1 MKTQNPFDPA
11 VGSTKLTRRRLLKGA
26 ATLAVAAAA
35 QTLLPPNLR
44 RVLAQG
50 APPSGSLGDIKHVVL
65 LMQENRSF
73 DHYFGTLAGVR
84 GFDDPNALTLST
96 GRSAFYQPDVKNPN
110 GYLLPFHLDTR
121 ASSAQ
126 KIPSTSHAWEVQHE
140 AWNGGKMDQWLA
152 AHRKADGDHGPYCM
166 GYYTRADIPFQFAL
180 AEAFTLC
187 DAYHCSVLGPTWPN
201 RMMWMTG
208 TIDPDGKNRG
218 PIIKNKTTPPGGY
231 TWTTYAE
238 RLESAG
244 VSWKVYQQED
254 NYACNVLEEFKV
266 FQNAPKNSP
275 LYLKGMVRG
284 AEGQFE
290 YDAINDKLPTVS
302 WIIPTSTQSEHPDYM
317 PADGAAFVAG
327 KLDAIAANPDVWAK
341 TAFILNYD
349 ENDGIFDHVP
359 PPVPPSGT
367 PNEFIDKLPVGAGF
381 RVPCI
386 IVSPWTAGGYVCSQL
401 FDHTSVLQFLEQF
414 TGVRETNI
422 SDWRRATFGD
432 LSAAFRF
439 NDVTKKP
446 PDLPDTTGPAT
457 LAKYEADKLPK
468 PVLPSAEQ
476 QAPQQEKGH
485 RRRVDKQKT

>member
-1 MKTQNPFDPA
+1 MKNDSPFDPRTA
-11 VGSTKLTRRRLLKGA
+11 PATFTRRRLLKSA

-35 QTLLPPNLR
+35 ETLMPPNLR

-50 APPSGSLGDIKHVVL
+50 APAGGSFVDIKHVVL

-96 GRSAFYQPDVKNPN
+96 GRSAFYQPDEKNPN
-110 GYLLPFHLDTR
+110 GYLLPFRLDTR
-121 ASSAQ
+121 ATSAQ
-126 KIPSTSHAWEVQHE
+126 KIPSTSHAWAVQHE

-208 TIDPDGKNRG
+208 TIDPNGKNRG
-218 PIIKNKTTPPGGY
+218 PIVKNVTPDGGY
-231 TWTTYAE
+231 TWTTYPE

-244 VSWKVYQQED
+244 VSWQVYQEED
-254 NYACNVLEEFKV
+254 NYQCNMLENMKV
-266 FQNAPKNSP
+266 FQDAPKNSP
-275 LYLKGMVRG
+275 LYNKAMVHG
-284 AEGQFE
+284 PEGQFE
-290 YDAINDKLPTVS
+290 YDAINDKLPAVS
-302 WIIPTSTQSEHPDYM
+302 WIIPTSTQSEHPDFM
-317 PADGAAFVAG
+317 PADGAAFVAA
-327 KLDAIAANPDVWAK
+327 KLDAIAGNPDVWAK

-359 PPVPPSGT
+359 PPVPPDGT
-367 PNEFIDKLPVGAGF
+367 PNEFVDNVPVGAGF

-401 FDHTSVLQFLEQF
+401 FDHTSVLQFLEKF
-414 TGVRETNI
+414 TGVREPNI
-422 SDWRRATFGD
+422 SEWRRATFGD
-432 LSAAFRF
+432 LTAPFRF
-439 NDVTKKP
+439 GDVAKKP
-446 PDLPDTTGPAT
+446 PELPDTTGPLS
-457 LAKYEADKLPK
+457 LAKYEASKLPK
-468 PVLPSAEQ
+468 PVLPSADQ
-476 QAPQQEKGH
+476 QPPQQEKGH
-485 RRRVDKQKT
+485 RKRVDKQNG

>member
-1 MKTQNPFDPA
+1 
-11 VGSTKLTRRRLLKGA
+11 
-26 ATLAVAAAA
+26 
-35 QTLLPPNLR
+35 
-44 RVLAQG
+44 
-50 APPSGSLGDIKHVVL
+50 
-65 LMQENRSF
+65 
-73 DHYFGTLAGVR
+73 
-84 GFDDPNALTLST
+84 
-96 GRSAFYQPDVKNPN
+96 
-110 GYLLPFHLDTR
+110 
-121 ASSAQ
+121 
-126 KIPSTSHAWEVQHE
+126 
-140 AWNGGKMDQWLA
+140 
-152 AHRKADGDHGPYCM
+152 
-166 GYYTRADIPFQFAL
+166 
-180 AEAFTLC
+180 
-187 DAYHCSVLGPTWPN
+187 
-201 RMMWMTG
+201 MMWMTG
-208 TIDPDGKNRG
+208 TIDPNGKNRG
-218 PIIKNKTTPPGGY
+218 PIIKNTTPDGGY

-238 RLESAG
+238 RLETAG
-244 VSWKVYQQED
+244 VSWKVYQQDD
-254 NYACNVLEEFKV
+254 NYGCNMLENFKV
-266 FQNAPKNSP
+266 FLDAPKNSP
-275 LYLKGMVRG
+275 LYTRGMLRG
-284 AEGQFE
+284 PEGQFE
-290 YDAINDKLPTVS
+290 YDAINDKLPAVS

-317 PADGAAFVAG
+317 PADGAAFIAG

-359 PPVPPSGT
+359 PPVPAAGT

>member
-1 MKTQNPFDPA
+1 MKNDSPFDPRTA
-11 VGSTKLTRRRLLKGA
+11 PATFTRRRLLKSA

-35 QTLLPPNLR
+35 ETLMPPNLR

-50 APPSGSLGDIKHVVL
+50 APAGGSFADIKHVVL

-96 GRSAFYQPDVKNPN
+96 GRSAFYQPDEKNPN
-110 GYLLPFHLDTR
+110 GYLLPFRLDTR
-121 ASSAQ
+121 ATSAQ
-126 KIPSTSHAWEVQHE
+126 KIPSTSHAWAVQHE

-208 TIDPDGKNRG
+208 TIDPNGKNRG
-218 PIIKNKTTPPGGY
+218 PIVKNVTPDGGY
-231 TWTTYAE
+231 TWTTYPE

-244 VSWKVYQQED
+244 VSWQVYQEED
-254 NYACNVLEEFKV
+254 NYQCNMLENMKV
-266 FQNAPKNSP
+266 FQDAPKNSP
-275 LYLKGMVRG
+275 LYNKAMVHG
-284 AEGQFE
+284 PEGQFE
-290 YDAINDKLPTVS
+290 YDAINDKLPAVS
-302 WIIPTSTQSEHPDYM
+302 WIIPTSTQSEHPDFM
-317 PADGAAFVAG
+317 PADGAAFVAA

-359 PPVPPSGT
+359 PPVPPDGT
-367 PNEFIDKLPVGAGF
+367 PNEFVDNVPVGAGF

-401 FDHTSVLQFLEQF
+401 FDHTSVLQFLEKF
-414 TGVRETNI
+414 TGVREPNI
-422 SDWRRATFGD
+422 SDWRRAAFGD
-432 LSAAFRF
+432 LTAPFRF
-439 NDVTKKP
+439 GDVAKKP
-446 PDLPDTTGPAT
+446 PELPDTTGPLS
-457 LAKYEADKLPK
+457 LAKYEASKLPK
-468 PVLPSAEQ
+468 PVLPSADQ
-476 QAPQQEKGH
+476 QPPQQEKGH
-485 RRRVDKQKT
+485 RKRVDKQNG